1 MRKICVITGYRSDYT
16 KLKSVLACIK
26 DCDDLCLQLVVFGA
40 HMLDSYGKTVKQI
53 EQDGFTIDL
62 KLTTNVDG
70 STPHCMAKSVG
81 LAMIELTGALEQLS
95 PDIVLIVGDRYE
107 ILAAAMS
114 ASISNIPV
122 AHIQGGELSGTIDEV
137 IRHCITKMSHIH
149 FPSTELSATRV
160 RLSGEKTENVFNVG
174 CPAVDFIQAVS
185 FTDRGELNSLP
196 GLKTL
201 KVDFGSPYHILAYHP
216 VTTEYGKSGSDM
228 LEVLEAL
235 QQAGTQTILI
245 YPNPDAG
252 SDEILRAIRSFTRRY
267 RKKSVLINKY
277 KNLPFESY
285 LNLLKHS
292 ACLIGNS
299 SSGIREA
306 HIFNT
311 PVVNIGTRQQGRERT
326 ENITDVPCDKS
337 AIVAAVQQS
346 ATKVYDIGDNIYGSG
361 LAGKKIVNVLS
372 THNLEGIINK
382 RLLQHHE

>member
-1 MRKICVITGYRSDYT
+1 MRKVCVITGYRSDYT
-16 KLKSVLACIK
+16 KLKSVLSCIK
-26 DCDDLCLQLVVFGA
+26 ANNELCLQLVAFGA
-40 HMLDSYGKTVKQI
+40 HMLDSYGKTVNQI
-53 EQDGFTIDL
+53 EQDGFSIDM

-70 STPHCMAKSVG
+70 STPHCMAKSIG
-81 LAMIELTGALEQLS
+81 LAMIELAGALEQLA

-107 ILAAAMS
+107 IMAAALS

-149 FPSTELSATRV
+149 FPSTELSAQRV
-160 RLSGEKTENVFNVG
+160 QSLGENPENIFNVG
-174 CPAVDFIQAVS
+174 CPAVDFIKGVDFVERDQ
-185 FTDRGELNSLP
+185 LNTLP

-201 KVDFGSPYHILAYHP
+201 KVDFENPYHILAYHP
-216 VTTEYGKSGSDM
+216 VTTEYGNAGTDM
-228 LEVLEAL
+228 TEALEAL
-235 QQAGTQTILI
+235 QQTGTQTILI

-252 SDEILRAIRSFTRRY
+252 SDGILRAIRSFTRRHK
-267 RKKSVLINKY
+267 KKSVLINKY

-292 ACLIGNS
+292 SCLVGNS

-326 ENITDVPCDKS
+326 ENILDAMCDQTAIVS
-337 AIVAAVQQS
+337 AIKAATTS
-346 ATKVYDIGDNIYGSG
+346 TYDIRNNLYGHGQAGQNI
-361 LAGKKIVNVLS
+361 ATILS
-372 THNLEGIINK
+372 NHNIEDIINK
-382 RLLQHHE
+382 RLFITP